1 MLFDYILSEPNKYYG
16 RMIVDHIPVFYGV
29 AKRTN
34 VPVVRHITYY
44 DIIMWNKCFGN
55 IEILADRSE

>member
-1 MLFDYILSEPNKYYG
+1 
-16 RMIVDHIPVFYGV
+16 MIVDHIPVFYGV
-29 AKRTN
+29 AKRSN

-44 DIIMWNKCFGN
+44 HIIMWNKCFGN